1 MADTKEKSRVFVVD
15 DELIIASTLATIL
28 RMNGFDALSFTH
40 PQAAL
45 QAAQEKVPDLLIS
58 DVIMPGITGVDLAIL
73 MLKLRPSCKILLFSG
88 QAATANLLEAARL
101 RGYDFELLAKPIHPA
116 EFLQKIKS
124 VSEPAPV

>member
-116 EFLQKIKS
+116 EFLQKIKA